1 MSVKTRRYRNGGWEV
16 DISVSYADGS
26 VVRERKKAPVSSRS
40 GAKRWGEA
48 RERELLLL
56 GPTQPR
62 KDVPTLA
69 EFWPRFVDGYARAN
83 RHKPSGIE
91 SKQSHFRTHLV
102 GPLGDK
108 RLDRIGDEDVQQL
121 KAAIDGGNKTV
132 NNVLSTL
139 NKALKTAVEWKVI
152 RVMPCTIRLLKV
164 APPEM
169 SFYDNDEYE
178 RLVAAA
184 RVIDPRIH
192 IGVLLGGDAGLRSSE
207 TIALEQ
213 TDADYQRG
221 YLNVQR
227 AEWRGQV
234 GLPKGGRPRRV
245 PMTKRLSAALRAHRH
260 LRGTRV
266 LYRDDGKTATTN
278 VLRGWLEQAK
288 RRAEL
293 EVHGAAH
300 RLRHTFCSHLAMR
313 GAPARAIQELAGHK
327 DLTTTQRYMHLSP
340 AAIES
345 AIRLPEQGTP
355 PQTRRAFGDILETQI
370 FGGI

>member
-1 MSVKTRRYRNGGWEV
+1 VV
-16 DISVSYADGS
+16 DGS
-26 VVRERKKAPVSSRS
+26 
-40 GAKRWGEA
+40 
-48 RERELLLL
+48 
-56 GPTQPR
+56 
-62 KDVPTLA
+62 
-69 EFWPRFVDGYARAN
+69 
-83 RHKPSGIE
+83 
-91 SKQSHFRTHLV
+91 
-102 GPLGDK
+102 
-108 RLDRIGDEDVQQL
+108 
-121 KAAIDGGNKTV
+121 NKTV

-169 SFYDNDEYE
+169 SFYDCDEYE

-184 RVIDPRIH
+184 RAIDPRTH
-192 IGVLLGGDAGLRSSE
+192 IAVLLGGDAGLRASE
-207 TIALEQ
+207 VIAVEQ

-234 GLPKGGRPRRV
+234 GLPKSGRPRRV

-260 LRGTRV
+260 LRGARM
-266 LYRDDGKTATTN
+266 LCRDDGKTITAN
-278 VLRGWLEQAK
+278 VLRRWLEQAE

-300 RLRHTFCSHLAMR
+300 KLRHTLCSHLAMR

-340 AAIES
+340 SAIEALS
-345 AIRLPEQGTP
+345 AFSSRARRLKRGASMETSWRRRSRRRRNSIDSGSLGGAGEGKRTP
-355 PQTRRAFGDILETQI
+355 PPSPAQPCTTSKPACATAISASASSGTENS
-370 FGGI
+370 